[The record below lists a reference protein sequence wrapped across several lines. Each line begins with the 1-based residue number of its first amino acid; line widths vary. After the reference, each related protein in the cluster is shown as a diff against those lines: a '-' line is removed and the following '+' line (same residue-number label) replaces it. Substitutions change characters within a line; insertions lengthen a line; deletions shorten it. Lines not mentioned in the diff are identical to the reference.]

1 MTGTNPEADMPHIE
15 PVIEIANLSIAT
27 GHTGTPLVDDVSL
40 RVDPGECLGI
50 VGESGSGK
58 SLTLRSV
65 LGLLPPALD
74 QTQGT
79 VRFRRDK
86 EEGLR
91 PVAPR
96 DLRGHGVSMIFQEPM
111 SSLNPTMRIGDL
123 VAAGPRARGM
133 SRRDAAERALR
144 LLAEVG
150 VPHPEQRA
158 RAWPHQLSGG
168 LRQRVM
174 IAMALSV
181 EPTLLLCDEPTTALD
196 TTVQDQIL
204 TLVENL
210 RAERGLALIFVSHD
224 LSVISRIADRTAVM
238 YAGRIVEQGPTHDLV
253 DDPRHPYTRALI
265 ESMPQLQ
272 GPPVRL
278 KTISGSPPTAGLL
291 PPGCRFAPR
300 CPLVVDACRQ
310 ADPPLLDIGP
320 HRASACLRQ
329 AEMKVG
335 EPV

>member
-1 MTGTNPEADMPHIE
+1 MTTTE
-15 PVIEIANLSIAT
+15 PVIEIGNLSIAA
-27 GHTGTPLVDDVSL
+27 GHDGATLVDDVSL
-40 RVDPGECLGI
+40 RVGAGECLGI

-65 LGLLPPALD
+65 LGLLPTALR
-74 QTQGT
+74 QSGGT
-79 VRFRRDK
+79 LRFRRAD
-86 EEGLR
+86 EEALR
-91 PVAPR
+91 PVDPR
-96 DLRGHGVSMIFQEPM
+96 ELRGRGVSMVFQEPM

-133 SRRDAAERALR
+133 SRRAAADRALR
-144 LLAEVG
+144 LLTEVG

-204 TLVENL
+204 TLVERL
-210 RAERGLALIFVSHD
+210 RTERGLALIFVSHD

-238 YAGRIVEQGPTHDLV
+238 YAGRIIEQGPTHELIDT
-253 DDPRHPYTRALI
+253 PRHPYTRALI
-265 ESMPQLQ
+265 DSMPQLH
-272 GPPVRL
+272 GPPARL
-278 KTISGSPPTAGLL
+278 RTIDGAPPTAGLL

-300 CPLVVDACRQ
+300 CPLAEGPCHDT
-310 ADPPLLDIGP
+310 DPPLLTIGSQ
-320 HRASACLRQ
+320 RATACLRQ
-329 AEMKVG
+329 TATTAG
-335 EPV
+335 EQP

>member
-1 MTGTNPEADMPHIE
+1 MTGTE

-27 GHTGTPLVDDVSL
+27 GHGGVTLVDDVSL
-40 RVDPGECLGI
+40 HVDAGECLGI

-65 LGLLPPALD
+65 LGLLPPTLHR
-74 QTQGT
+74 THGSLRFQG
-79 VRFRRDK
+79 DK
-86 EEGLR
+86 EGLK
-91 PVAPR
+91 PVEPH

-133 SRRDAAERALR
+133 SRRAAAEQALR

-181 EPTLLLCDEPTTALD
+181 EPRLLLCDEPTTALD

-204 TLVENL
+204 TLVERL
-210 RAERGLALIFVSHD
+210 RIERGLALIFVSHD

-238 YAGRIVEQGPTHDLV
+238 YAGRIIERTL
-253 DDPRHPYTRALI
+253 RTSLRSRRA
-265 ESMPQLQ
+265 
-272 GPPVRL
+272 
-278 KTISGSPPTAGLL
+278 
-291 PPGCRFAPR
+291 
-300 CPLVVDACRQ
+300 
-310 ADPPLLDIGP
+310 
-320 HRASACLRQ
+320 
-329 AEMKVG
+329 
-335 EPV
+335 

>member
-1 MTGTNPEADMPHIE
+1 MTRTER
-15 PVIEIANLSIAT
+15 VIEIENLSIAAAQGGVT
-27 GHTGTPLVDDVSL
+27 LVDDVSL
-40 RVDPGECLGI
+40 HVDAGGCLGI

-65 LGLLPPALD
+65 LGLLPPALK
-74 QTQGT
+74 QTRGST
-79 VRFRRDK
+79 RFQRRAG
-86 EEGLR
+86 EGLR
-91 PVAPR
+91 SVAPR
-96 DLRGHGVSMIFQEPM
+96 ELRGHGVSMIFQEPM

-123 VAAGPRARGM
+123 VAAGPRALGM
-133 SRRDAAERALR
+133 SRRAAADRALQ

-168 LRQRVM
+168 QRQRVM

-181 EPTLLLCDEPTTALD
+181 EPSLLLCDEPTTALD

-204 TLVENL
+204 TLVERL

-224 LSVISRIADRTAVM
+224 LSVISRIAGRTAVM

-253 DDPRHPYTRALI
+253 DNPNHPYTRALI
-265 ESMPQLQ
+265 DSMPQLH
-272 GPPVRL
+272 GPPTRL

-300 CPLVVDACRQ
+300 CPYVADVCLE
-310 ADPPLLDIGP
+310 ADPPLLAIGP
-320 HRASACLRQ
+320 HRDTACVRQ
-329 AEMKVG
+329 PVTNAG
-335 EPV
+335 EQP

>member
-1 MTGTNPEADMPHIE
+1 MTGTE
-15 PVIEIANLSIAT
+15 PVIEIANLSIAAAQSGVT
-27 GHTGTPLVDDVSL
+27 LVDDVSL
-40 RVDPGECLGI
+40 HVDAGECLGI

-58 SLTLRSV
+58 SLTLRSI
-65 LGLLPPALD
+65 LGLLPPALHR
-74 QTQGT
+74 TQGT
-79 VRFRRDK
+79 VRFQGEK
-86 EEGLR
+86 EGLR
-91 PVAPR
+91 PVEPR
-96 DLRGHGVSMIFQEPM
+96 ELRGHGVSMIFQEPM

-123 VAAGPRARGM
+123 VAAGPRARGV
-133 SRRDAAERALR
+133 SRRAAADQALR

-181 EPTLLLCDEPTTALD
+181 EPRLLLCDEPTTALD

-204 TLVENL
+204 TLVERL
-210 RAERGLALIFVSHD
+210 RIERGLALIFVSHD

-238 YAGRIVEQGPTHDLV
+238 YAGRIIEQGPTGALV
-253 DDPRHPYTRALI
+253 DGPRHPYTRALI
-265 ESMPQLQ
+265 ESMPQLH

-278 KTISGSPPTAGLL
+278 KTISGSPPTAGRL
-291 PPGCRFAPR
+291 PSGCRFAPR
-300 CPLVVDACRQ
+300 CPLAVDACHQ
-310 ADPPLLDIGP
+310 ADPPLLNIGP
-320 HRASACLRQ
+320 HRATACLRQ
-329 AEMKVG
+329 AEMNVG

>member
-1 MTGTNPEADMPHIE
+1 MTRTER
-15 PVIEIANLSIAT
+15 VIEIENLSIAAAQGGVT
-27 GHTGTPLVDDVSL
+27 LVDDVSL
-40 RVDPGECLGI
+40 HVDAGGCLGI

-65 LGLLPPALD
+65 LGLLPPTLK
-74 QTQGT
+74 QTRGT
-79 VRFRRDK
+79 TRFQRK
-86 EEGLR
+86 PGEGLR
-91 PVAPR
+91 SVAPR
-96 DLRGHGVSMIFQEPM
+96 ELRGHGVSMIFQEPM

-123 VAAGPRARGM
+123 VAAGPRALGM
-133 SRRDAAERALR
+133 SRRAAADRALQ

-168 LRQRVM
+168 QRQRVM

-181 EPTLLLCDEPTTALD
+181 EPSLLLCDEPTTALD

-204 TLVENL
+204 TLVERL

-224 LSVISRIADRTAVM
+224 LSVISRIAGRTAVM

-253 DDPRHPYTRALI
+253 DDPSHPYTRALI
-265 ESMPQLQ
+265 DSMPQLH
-272 GPPVRL
+272 GPPSRL
-278 KTISGSPPTAGLL
+278 RTISGSPPTAGLL

-300 CPLVVDACRQ
+300 CPHAADVCLD
-310 ADPPLLDIGP
+310 ADPPLLAIGP
-320 HRASACLRQ
+320 HRATACVRQ
-329 AEMKVG
+329 PVTNAG
-335 EPV
+335 EQP

>member
-1 MTGTNPEADMPHIE
+1 MTGTEA
-15 PVIEIANLSIAT
+15 VIEIANLSIAAGQGGVT
-27 GHTGTPLVDDVSL
+27 LVDDVSL
-40 RVDPGECLGI
+40 HVDAGECLGI

-65 LGLLPPALD
+65 LGLLPPALH
-74 QTQGT
+74 QARGT
-79 VRFRRDK
+79 MRFQR
-86 EEGLR
+86 ENEGLHS
-91 PVAPR
+91 VGPR
-96 DLRGHGVSMIFQEPM
+96 ELRGRGVSMIFQEPM

-133 SRRDAAERALR
+133 SRRAAAGQALR

-204 TLVENL
+204 TLVERL
-210 RAERGLALIFVSHD
+210 RIERGLALIFVSHD
-224 LSVISRIADRTAVM
+224 LSVISRIANRTAVM
-238 YAGRIVEQGPTHDLV
+238 YAGRVIEQGPTHALV
-253 DDPRHPYTRALI
+253 DNPRHPYTRALI
-265 ESMPQLQ
+265 ESMPQLH
-272 GPPVRL
+272 GPPTRL
-278 KTISGSPPTAGLL
+278 RTISGSPPTAGRL
-291 PPGCRFAPR
+291 PAGCRFAPR
-300 CPLVVDACRQ
+300 CPLAADACHE
-310 ADPPLLDIGP
+310 ADPPLLSIGP
-320 HRASACLRQ
+320 HRSTACFRQ
-329 AEMKVG
+329 TALNAG
-335 EPV
+335 EQP